1 MNLQLEL
8 IREAGKGFA
17 IIPSRYAKIE
27 NYQKAMEQYEKQ
39 PGEKL
44 KNKILNLEKLLG
56 YETSYF

>member
-1 MNLQLEL
+1 MNLQVEL

-27 NYQKAMEQYEKQ
+27 NYQKAMEKYELN
-39 PGEKL
+39 PTEML
-44 KNKILNLEKLLG
+44 KKKILNLEKLLG